1 MLKTEDGERT
11 TPKKFVLSFFES
23 LIAITQE
30 SDEDLFEALFFAL
43 KQKPYSKKLL
53 PLRYYSS
60 YEKYE
65 LSVRNTLTQKELDE
79 VALQLAKIGT
89 RLARVIKALDKDE
102 YYYPL
107 DVSKEG
113 SRVED
118 VRSEELNEQRKRW
131 NEA

>member
-11 TPKKFVLSFFES
+11 TPKKFVLSFFER

-30 SDEDLFEALFFAL
+30 SDEDLFEALYFAL
-43 KQKPYSKKLL
+43 EQKPYSKL
-53 PLRYYSS
+53 PLDYYSN

-89 RLARVIKALDKDE
+89 RLARAIKALDKDE
-102 YYYPL
+102 YYYPIDGTKENSRL
-107 DVSKEG
+107 QTGHSKP
-113 SRVED
+113 R
-118 VRSEELNEQRKRW
+118 LYP
-131 NEA
+131 

>member
-1 MLKTEDGERT
+1 MLKTKDGERT

-43 KQKPYSKKLL
+43 EQKPNSN
-53 PLRYYSS
+53 PQDYYYG
-60 YEKYE
+60 YEQYE
-65 LSVRNTLTQKELDE
+65 VSVRNTLTQKELDE
-79 VALQLAKIGT
+79 VALQLSKVGT

-118 VRSEELNEQRKRW
+118 INGFR
-131 NEA
+131 EA